1 VAKLRLDVVTAE
13 RLVYS
18 DEVDSVVAP
27 GFDGELGILPRH
39 AALLAML
46 KPGELRI
53 RKGDEET
60 DLAVSGGFIEVKSNV
75 VTVLADTAER
85 AEEIDVQRAEAAIQT
100 ARESLATA
108 ARQSPADLE
117 RAIASMRR
125 SQVRLRVAR
134 RKGRSTHG

>member
-1 VAKLRLDVVTAE
+1 MAKLRLEVVTAE

-39 AALLAML
+39 AALLSLL

-60 DLAVSGGFIEVKSNV
+60 DLAVSGGFLEVKSNL

-85 AEEIDVQRAEAAIQT
+85 ADEIAVQRAEAAMQR
-100 ARESLATA
+100 ARESLAMA
-108 ARQSPADLE
+108 ARHSPEELE

-125 SQVRLRVAR
+125 SQVRLRVASRKR
-134 RKGRSTHG
+134 RSASG